1 MRTTTTSAIAS
12 SIEERCHRAL
22 GINLIDTTS
31 QFGRNGRILTDVS
44 HLDVGTTR
52 SRIVA
57 IDIGQI
63 EVTLGEL
70 ALLLT

>member
-1 MRTTTTSAIAS
+1 MRATTTSAIAS

-22 GINLIDTTS
+22 GINLIDTTC
-31 QFGRNGRILTDVS
+31 QLGRNGRILANVS
-44 HLDVGTTR
+44 DLHVSTTR
-52 SRIVA
+52 NRIVA